1 VLAFLRVWACW
12 VGQACRPGSGSA
24 MLLGNSF
31 SAARADLAALHV
43 TVMRTVATNAA
54 VEKEEN
60 KGGKKVLLP
69 RKTPRNEKPPLK
81 ETSPDDSR
89 RARGMSKGEV
99 DPVQLD
105 KAFTAF
111 ADTLLQ
117 KKGRVRFYRINDG
130 FRQMF
135 PQFDSEEK
143 LSNQTLGR
151 RVQMWYESRFGE
163 PIGKSGRGAYVGLTM
178 LNPQYVSVNM
188 QKIRAVQAELNE
200 ENAKM
205 MASMGIPVRKGA
217 GGEQGPRSETPRART
232 RKQKAAPAKDN
243 AAPVGEPGGRE
254 RVNQRLGSVG
264 APGGLDR
271 VNQRLGSM
279 SPGLS
284 SSLPTSRLQ
293 SEFCMVSMLGH

>member
-1 VLAFLRVWACW
+1 
-12 VGQACRPGSGSA
+12 

-31 SAARADLAALHV
+31 SAARGDFAALH
-43 TVMRTVATNAA
+43 VMRTVATSAA

-60 KGGKKVLLP
+60 NKGDKKMLLP
-69 RKTPRNEKPPLK
+69 RKAPRKEKPPQK

-99 DPVQLD
+99 DPVLLD

-117 KKGRVRFYRINDG
+117 KKGRVRFHRINDG

-135 PQFDSEEK
+135 PQFASETK

-151 RVQMWYESRFGE
+151 RVQMWYENKFGE
-163 PIGKSGRGAYVGLTM
+163 PIGKSGRGTYVGLTM

-205 MASMGIPVRKGA
+205 MASMGIPVPKG
-217 GGEQGPRSETPRART
+217 S
-232 RKQKAAPAKDN
+232 
-243 AAPVGEPGGRE
+243 GGRG
-254 RVNQRLGSVG
+254 RTGPAL
-264 APGGLDR
+264 
-271 VNQRLGSM
+271 
-279 SPGLS
+279 
-284 SSLPTSRLQ
+284 
-293 SEFCMVSMLGH
+293 

>member
-1 VLAFLRVWACW
+1 
-12 VGQACRPGSGSA
+12 

-43 TVMRTVATNAA
+43 MRTVATSAA
-54 VEKEEN
+54 VEKGEN
-60 KGGKKVLLP
+60 NKSDKNMLLP
-69 RKTPRNEKPPLK
+69 RKAPRKEKPAQK
-81 ETSPDDSR
+81 EISPDDSR

-135 PQFDSEEK
+135 PQFASETK

-151 RVQMWYESRFGE
+151 RVQMWYENKFGE

-188 QKIRAVQAELNE
+188 QKIRTVQAELNE

-205 MASMGIPVRKGA
+205 MASMGIPVPKGA
-217 GGEQGPRSETPRART
+217 GGEGEQGPRSETPRART
-232 RKQKAAPAKDN
+232 RKQKAAPAKGE
-243 AAPVGEPGGRE
+243 AAPVGEPGGRD

-264 APGGLDR
+264 TPGGLDR

-279 SPGLS
+279 SPGLYS
-284 SSLPTSRLQ
+284 HKLTKVSL
-293 SEFCMVSMLGH
+293 MW